1 MLPLHP
7 ARGLTFI
14 VALLLCQP
22 AFAQEPAPSAGL
34 QLGAGVTLPVGG
46 AWSASG
52 IGWDVSVAG
61 DLEIGRGLGVRA
73 DYTYGRFAAD
83 ELQVR
88 GLTLSSQPPRFGTLG
103 AKTQAHFGSLD
114 LLWRKWLP
122 DGRGSFYAF
131 GGPAVALRRVTITS
145 VRADG
150 GAPFNDVG
158 VEVCEPL
165 WLECAG
171 PRPYHEVLGIRRST
185 DLGLNVGGGFSL
197 DVGLNAHI
205 FAEGRFVFLDG
216 PSFRGASGTSRSANA
231 MYVPFVAGIRFQ
243 LR

>member
-1 MLPLHP
+1 MRLHP
-7 ARGLTFI
+7 KLAVPFI
-14 VALLLCQP
+14 VALLLCPP
-22 AFAQEPAPSAGL
+22 AFAQEPAPSAGV
-34 QLGAGVTLPVGG
+34 QIGAGATLPVGG

-61 DLEIGRGLGVRA
+61 DVEIRRGLGVRA
-73 DYTYGRFAAD
+73 DYTYGRFSAD
-83 ELQVR
+83 ELEVR
-88 GLTLSSQPPRFGTLG
+88 GLTLSSQPPRFGTLS

-114 LLWRKWLP
+114 LLWRRQLP

-131 GGPAVALRRVTITS
+131 GGPAIALRRVTITS

-150 GAPFNDVG
+150 GALFNEVG

-171 PRPYHEVLGIRRST
+171 LRPYHGVQGIRRST
-185 DLGLNVGGGFSL
+185 DIGLNVGAGFAL
-197 DVGLNAHI
+197 DVGLNAHV